1 MTPFVSKPN
10 SHTGIFRDFCLLISV
25 AVCVSGCGTTNQRT
39 GTEQLL
45 LSDSVDRT
53 VDKLDFEVL
62 AGRKVYLDTTYIKP
76 IKGLQFVNSDYI
88 ISSLRHKLTTSG
100 CLIRETR
107 QEADY
112 VLEARVGALGSDSL
126 QVTYGIPASSTLS
139 QAASLVSQTPM
150 IPAIPE
156 MSVGKRDDVM
166 STSKIVAFAYHR
178 ETGTPVWQSGSA
190 ISKSDAR
197 DTWVLGAG
205 PLQRG
210 SIYPGARFA
219 GLSIRTPHL
228 FGQKDEPERVGRGVS
243 FADAH
248 EFVSPALL
256 EQQLAAAEAAEKE
269 SGSAVVPASHE
280 VPADE

>member
-1 MTPFVSKPN
+1 MTRNVAKPET
-10 SHTGIFRDFCLLISV
+10 SRAILRRIALLALIAACV
-25 AVCVSGCGTTNQRT
+25 AGCGTTNQRN

-53 VDKLDFEVL
+53 VDKLDFGLL

-76 IKGLQFVNSDYI
+76 IKGLLFVNSDYI

-107 QEADY
+107 EEADY
-112 VLEARVGALGSDSL
+112 ILEARVGALGSDSL

-190 ISKSDAR
+190 ISRSDAR

-210 SIYPGARFA
+210 SIYRGARFA

-228 FGQKDEPERVGRGVS
+228 FVRPDDPEHVSGDVS

-256 EQQLAAAEAAEKE
+256 EQQLAAETE
-269 SGSAVVPASHE
+269 SDSAIVPASHE